1 MRQNEVC
8 EMKIGIVGLGLIGG
22 SIAKAVKK
30 NTNHT
35 VLGADR
41 DEESLKKAFLVGAID
56 GRLEDLGGL
65 DVLIVALYPSAAV
78 RYVKEN
84 ADKIPRHCIVTDTS
98 GVKRVVCEE
107 LFPVAREKGFTFIGG
122 HPMAG
127 VEFSG
132 FDHSREALFKNASMI
147 FVPDKNVTA
156 GELEKMKDL
165 FTAIGFTHI
174 QISSPEEH
182 DKMIA
187 LTSQLAH
194 VLSGA
199 YVKSPSALSHKGFSA
214 GSFRDMTRVAKL
226 NEDLWTELF
235 FDNKENLLTEIDGL
249 IERLGEYKCALYE
262 DDCETMKQLLKEGR
276 ERKALAD
283 RKYEKNKD

>member
-1 MRQNEVC
+1 MN
-8 EMKIGIVGLGLIGG
+8 IGIVGLGLIGG
-22 SIAKAVKK
+22 SIAKALKK
-30 NTNHT
+30 NTPHA
-35 VLGADR
+35 VYGADT
-41 DEESLKKAFLVGAID
+41 DAESLKKAVLVGAID
-56 GRLEDLGGL
+56 GELKSLAGL
-65 DVLIVALYPSAAV
+65 DVLIVALYPAATVEYV
-78 RYVKEN
+78 REN
-84 ADKIPRHCIVTDTS
+84 ADRIPKNCIVLDTA
-98 GVKRVVCEE
+98 GVKRAVCGE
-107 LFPVAREKGFTFIGG
+107 LFPLAREKGLTFVGG

-147 FVPDKNVTA
+147 LVPDKNITIDKL
-156 GELEKMKDL
+156 ELLKEL
-165 FTAIGFTHI
+165 FMSVGFTRI
-174 QISSPEEH
+174 QISTPEEH

-194 VLSGA
+194 VLSSA

-226 NEDLWTELF
+226 NEEMWTELF

-262 DDCETMKQLLKEGR
+262 DDRETMKQLLKEGR
-276 ERKALAD
+276 ERKALVD
-283 RKYEKNKD
+283 KKYEKNNN